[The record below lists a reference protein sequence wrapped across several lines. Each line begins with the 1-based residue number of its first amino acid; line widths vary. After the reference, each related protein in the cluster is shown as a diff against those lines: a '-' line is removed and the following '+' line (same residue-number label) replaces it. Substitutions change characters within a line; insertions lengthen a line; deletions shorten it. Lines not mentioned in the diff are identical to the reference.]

1 MTLGQDSQSERMPL
15 APASRRNKELV
26 QEGWSLPGVV
36 EWARFSAD
44 GVDGLPRGMPTAPLL
59 GCMGQRRV
67 AFTCATF
74 QVFTRVV
81 SLEPSRFTVLTSSCF
96 LFSREETEA
105 RSLVTCPRKEAE
117 CCFCEF
123 CLKASSLSAR
133 CVSFL
138 PKGCFCCTRSFLP
151 LSGT

>member
-1 MTLGQDSQSERMPL
+1 MHL
-15 APASRRNKELV
+15 ASASCCNKELV

-44 GVDGLPRGMPTAPLL
+44 GVDGLPRGMPMAPLL
-59 GCMGQRRV
+59 GCMGSEGGWHSRV
-67 AFTCATF
+67 LCS
-74 QVFTRVV
+74 RCSHRWSPL
-81 SLEPSRFTVLTSSCF
+81 SLPRFTVLTSSCF

-105 RSLVTCPRKEAE
+105 GSLVTWPRKEAE

-123 CLKASSLSAR
+123 CLKASPLSAR